1 MIAIRTYQPE
11 DALACMALFDSNL
24 PKFFTTP
31 EREQFAAFL
40 ARMDCPFY
48 VAVADGQIRGCGGFF
63 VDDYGVT
70 YLVWGMIHSAWHRQ
84 GIGAQ
89 LLQWRLD
96 QIRQV
101 PHAWCV
107 LIDTS
112 QHSAP
117 FFARFGFKCY
127 RLIPDGYQAGLDK
140 VFMRLLLPAAFEETE
155 VGQ

>member
-11 DALACMALFDSNL
+11 DAPACMAVFDSNL

-40 ARMDCPFY
+40 ARMEGPYF
-48 VAVADGQIRGCGGFF
+48 VARSGDQLCGCGGFF
-63 VDDYGVT
+63 VDDYGVS
-70 YLVWGMIHSAWHRQ
+70 YLAWGMVHSAWHRQ
-84 GIGAQ
+84 GIGAR
-89 LLQWRLD
+89 LLQWRLEL
-96 QIRQV
+96 IEQV

-117 FFARFGFKCY
+117 FFARFGFSSY
-127 RLIPDGYQAGLDK
+127 RTIQDGYEPGLDK
-140 VFMRLLLPAAFEETE
+140 VFMRRLLPAAYT
-155 VGQ
+155 